1 MNQLCRAPEVQSL
14 GDGKKRS
21 NVTKL
26 HLATSFAHLITGS
39 KTDNNSNQRRK
50 YLTGCGKRGVRCH
63 RKRGIKK
70 MKFNFLQKQTSR
82 REMLRGSATLA
93 GSVFLAH
100 LFPTRLLR
108 ASAAGYRQPAPS
120 PADLLASMRAKF
132 NAVPMETQE
141 LADNVTMFDGPGGA
155 VTVLNGPD
163 GKFVVDTFVAPAWR
177 RLKEALDGLGSAPV
191 KYVIDTHW
199 HFDHTDNNAH
209 LHAAGATV
217 VAHENTKKRMSE
229 PHDLPVLYRGAD
241 GALASLHFDPSP
253 AEALPQQSFANS
265 YQLRANGEILALQH
279 VAPAHTD
286 SDIYVHF
293 QNANVISMGDLF
305 FNGMYPYIDP
315 GTDGSIDGMIAA
327 ADKILSLADNHTKI
341 VAGHGPLGNKADLT
355 KSRDMLITSRDRAQK
370 LKSAGKSA
378 LEAVAEKA
386 FDDLDPVWGQ
396 GIINSDQWVQI
407 VYLTL

>member
-1 MNQLCRAPEVQSL
+1 MRLFLFVY
-14 GDGKKRS
+14 
-21 NVTKL
+21 
-26 HLATSFAHLITGS
+26 LITDNKTNNGS
-39 KTDNNSNQRRK
+39 NKSQEC
-50 YLTGCGKRGVRCH
+50 LTECGKGVVRCH
-63 RKRGIKK
+63 GKKGLKK

-93 GSVFLAH
+93 GSAFLAH
-100 LFPTRLLR
+100 LVPATLLR
-108 ASAAGYRQPAPS
+108 ASAAGYRKPAPS
-120 PADLLASMRAKF
+120 PAALLASMRAKF
-132 NAVPMETQE
+132 NAVPMETQK

-163 GKFVVDTFVAPAWR
+163 GKFVVDTFVAPAWP
-177 RLKEALDGLGSAPV
+177 RLKGALDGLGSAPV

-209 LHAAGATV
+209 LHATGATV
-217 VAHENTKKRMSE
+217 LAHENTTKRMSE
-229 PHDLPVLYRGAD
+229 PHDLPVLYRGTD
-241 GALASLHFDPSP
+241 GALASLHFEPSP
-253 AEALPQQSFANS
+253 AEALPQQTFATS
-265 YQLRANGEILALQH
+265 YQLRANGETLALQH

-315 GTDGSIDGMIAA
+315 GTGGGIDGMIAA
-327 ADKILSLADNHTKI
+327 ADKILSVADNHTKI
-341 VAGHGPLGNKADLT
+341 VAGHGPLGNRADLT
-355 KSRDMLITSRDRAQK
+355 KSRDMLITSRDRVQK

-378 LEAVAEKA
+378 QEAVAEKPFA
-386 FDDLDPVWGQ
+386 DLEPVWGK
-396 GIINSDQWVQI
+396 GIINGDQFVQV